1 MIIFLRW
8 QDLLLSIICLVRSFK
23 YFNFQILQNIFQILK
38 YLCIYFLAYVSN
50 CTANGWPSFRTLK
63 GDHKEV
69 DVTIITDDS
78 CHEAFG
84 YAATAQ
90 NDKFCTIKENDKN
103 CPVSTKYLTK
113 ISF

>member
-1 MIIFLRW
+1 M
-8 QDLLLSIICLVRSFK
+8 
-23 YFNFQILQNIFQILK
+23 
-38 YLCIYFLAYVSN
+38 
-50 CTANGWPSFRTLK
+50 
-63 GDHKEV
+63 
-69 DVTIITDDS
+69 TIITDDS